1 MFPVVSRVLRP
12 SMIAL
17 VAFSLLSGMAGGLL
31 RAGVPVFQAL
41 PSEWIM
47 STASLHAALMICG
60 FLGTVIGIERAVAL
74 HAPWAFLAPIS
85 SALGGLLLVTG
96 HTSAGIWLFMLAAL
110 VFVLVNVFI
119 VGKQAAIHTYL
130 LLLSALL
137 WLGGNLRFMHHGLH
151 NATLTAWFAYLVFT
165 IAAERL
171 EMARL
176 TRPHAWS
183 RPLLGAALA
192 IVLAGTL
199 LTEWQDDMGC
209 VLFGTGLLALALWLM
224 RFDIARHTIK
234 AEGLSRYMAVCLL
247 SGYVWLG
254 VSGLCWMALG
264 LGQSTRDAAL
274 HALALGF
281 IMSMVM
287 GHAPVILPAVARVKL
302 HVDARFYL
310 PLMLL
315 HLSLF
320 MRLVP
325 GHADAS
331 WQARGSALNV
341 VAIIVFALTVISAIW
356 SWRRRHPD
364 YPGHAPG
371 TRRTNRLR
379 N

>member
-1 MFPVVSRVLRP
+1 MFSLASHVLRP
-12 SMIAL
+12 GMIAL
-17 VAFSLLSGMAGGLL
+17 IAISLLSGMVGGLL
-31 RAGVPVFQAL
+31 RAGVPVFQAI

-47 STASLHAALMICG
+47 PTANLHAALMICG

-74 HAPWAFLAPIS
+74 HAPWAFLAPLS

-96 HTSAGIWLFMLAAL
+96 HTATSLWLFILAAL

-119 VGKQAAIHTYL
+119 VGKQAAIHTWL

-151 NATLTAWFAYLVFT
+151 NATLTAWFAFLVFT

-183 RPLLGAALA
+183 LPLLGCALL
-192 IVLAGTL
+192 IVLAGTVI
-199 LTEWQDDMGC
+199 TEWRDDIGC
-209 VLFGTGLLALALWLM
+209 VLFGAGLLALALWLM

-247 SGYVWLG
+247 TGYVWLA

-310 PLMLL
+310 PLVLL
-315 HLSLF
+315 HVSLF
-320 MRLVP
+320 MRLAP
-325 GHADAS
+325 GHMHAD
-331 WQARGSALNV
+331 WQARGSALNAL
-341 VAIIVFALTVISAIW
+341 AIIVFALTVVSAIW

-364 YPGHAPG
+364 HTPGA
-371 TRRTNRLR
+371 RRRNRLR
-379 N
+379 G